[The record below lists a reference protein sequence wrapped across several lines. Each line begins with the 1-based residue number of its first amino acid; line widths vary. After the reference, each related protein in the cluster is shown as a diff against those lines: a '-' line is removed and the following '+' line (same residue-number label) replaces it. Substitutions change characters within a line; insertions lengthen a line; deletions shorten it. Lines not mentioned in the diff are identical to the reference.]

1 MTGSV
6 RQYLMTGMLITL
18 AGTSVAQ
25 INSPIV
31 ELITYTNDSL
41 GFKIDLPCDPEWQTP
56 SIPGSRAVLVCAT
69 TNPIVIIN
77 SERRS
82 IKSNKELDECVKKQ
96 VQVGDMP
103 FELTREKIDGHRARR
118 VRLTAN
124 GQTVELWVVVADPG
138 RLHLFSFVQPA
149 DQLTSAVPGIVASIK
164 LK

>member
-1 MTGSV
+1 MTKSV
-6 RQYLMTGMLITL
+6 RPCILAGMLIAL
-18 AGTSVAQ
+18 AGTSAAQ

-31 ELITYTNDSL
+31 ELIEYTNDSL

-82 IKSNKELDECVKKQ
+82 IKSNKELDEYVKKQ

-124 GQTVELWVVVADPG
+124 GQTVELWVVVADPD

-149 DQLTSAVPGIVASIK
+149 DQPTSAVPGIVASIK